1 MVIGRGRRREHP
13 MDTSE
18 GVTWPS
24 VTTGVAQLSVAHAH
38 TQGNPEGVTWP
49 LVTSGSHVTT
59 VLLYG
64 HAQNLLPVRTT
75 SGQGLFQSRDCH
87 FRSKGPTR
95 ADMAQLPVAHAQN
108 ILPDRVT
115 SCHVTDVTSSHVT
128 SGHAQWS
135 DPPQMLTELYP
146 YTTEEQDCFGRA
158 PGTHR
163 DLS

>member
-13 MDTSE
+13 MDT
-18 GVTWPS
+18 
-24 VTTGVAQLSVAHAH
+24 
-38 TQGNPEGVTWP
+38 PEGVTWP

-59 VLLYG
+59 VLLLLKKSAGKTG